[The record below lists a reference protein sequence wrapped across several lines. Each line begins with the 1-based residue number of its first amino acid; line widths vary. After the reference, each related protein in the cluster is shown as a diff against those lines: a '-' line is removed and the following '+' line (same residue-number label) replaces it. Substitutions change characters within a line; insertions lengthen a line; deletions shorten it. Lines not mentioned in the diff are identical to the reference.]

1 MPFPLGD
8 ALVLSRTICEG
19 LSAAAGPGAA
29 GTINW
34 CSVPAPCVHATQ
46 KRFEAA
52 AFNCF
57 AVKLSFGRF
66 LPQRQQA
73 GIAPLPSSCPPSSSS
88 AARMGFDWTFQKGG
102 GVGRHSLPDRFLYHF
117 TGSIFDP
124 SGLMARARNPGRIAR
139 ALTPGIKTSNSQ
151 AVAPFIIRTTSLSV
165 K

>member
-57 AVKLSFGRF
+57 AVK
-66 LPQRQQA
+66 
-73 GIAPLPSSCPPSSSS
+73 
-88 AARMGFDWTFQKGG
+88 
-102 GVGRHSLPDRFLYHF
+102 
-117 TGSIFDP
+117 
-124 SGLMARARNPGRIAR
+124 
-139 ALTPGIKTSNSQ
+139 
-151 AVAPFIIRTTSLSV
+151 
-165 K
+165 